1 MDKLDNAG
9 PLNVNYF
16 LSKQE
21 NSVTQRAFTLNSAPA
36 AAETWHLRGQWLQ
49 YTLLCIHKA
58 CMVNLEE
65 HGRNGLWPGLD
76 LTD

>member
-21 NSVTQRAFTLNSAPA
+21 NSVTQRAFTLNSATA
-36 AAETWHLRGQWLQ
+36 TAETWHLEGSGYNTHHSVLFIKHAW
-49 YTLLCIHKA
+49 
-58 CMVNLEE
+58 
-65 HGRNGLWPGLD
+65 
-76 LTD
+76 